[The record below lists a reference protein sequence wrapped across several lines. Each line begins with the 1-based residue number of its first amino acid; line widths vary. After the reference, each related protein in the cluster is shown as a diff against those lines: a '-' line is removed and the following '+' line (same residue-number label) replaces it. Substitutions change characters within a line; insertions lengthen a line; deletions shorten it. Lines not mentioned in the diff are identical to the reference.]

1 MSFIFSTDEIM
12 RLRSERPF
20 INLGERR
27 EFGQIYQ
34 TSGGKAFRPSLCEEQ
49 TTCVIGMQS

>member
-12 RLRSERPF
+12 RLRSERPY

-34 TSGGKAFRPSLCEEQ
+34 TSGGKGLQAFAL
-49 TTCVIGMQS
+49 

>member
-20 INLGERR
+20 INLAERR

-34 TSGGKAFRPSLCEEQ
+34 TSGGKGLQAFAL
-49 TTCVIGMQS
+49 